1 MIHLLKLAAVM
12 ALIVLL
18 LRKKH
23 KVGHVMLLASLAMA
37 ILYLLSPARALAT
50 VIATAT
56 SPVTVELTIALILIR
71 MFEIILRKRET
82 LAAMMGAFKR
92 IFKSTR
98 AVIVSMPL
106 LIGMLPSVGGAYFS
120 APMVAEATRGLDMS
134 GDEKAF
140 INYWFRHPW
149 EYILPLYPG
158 ILLASAISGLELRSL
173 ILANMP
179 VAVLMLVLG
188 FTLSMR
194 QVRGIRGTGQ
204 SMEDEKNVGARGPLS
219 SFLPVGIVLLLVI
232 VFHVRLFIAL
242 AVVVASLMVFHRY
255 RRPALMEVLRH
266 GLSMDVVLLIF
277 GVMLFKGVMEAT
289 GAVAGVSGFLA
300 DSGVPLVATLMVLPF
315 LAGVLTGITIGFV
328 GATIPL
334 LVSLPGGD
342 TLASVALAF
351 AAGFAGVLLSP
362 VHVCLILTKEYF
374 HADMSA
380 LYRRLAPPALA
391 LLGAGFVVYLILS

>member
-12 ALIVLL
+12 ALIILL

-37 ILYLLSPARALAT
+37 ILYLLSPARALET
-50 VIATAT
+50 VIETAT

-120 APMVAEATRGLDMS
+120 APMVAEATRGLEMS
-134 GDEKAF
+134 GEEKAF

-179 VAVLMLVLG
+179 VAACMLVLG

-194 QVRGIRGTGQ
+194 GVRGTGQ
-204 SMEDEKNVGARGPLS
+204 NMENEKNVGAHGPLS

-255 RRPALMEVLRH
+255 RGKTLMEVLRH

-277 GVMLFKGVMEAT
+277 GVMLFKGVMEAS

-374 HADMSA
+374 HADMA
-380 LYRRLAPPALA
+380 GLYRRLAPPALA
-391 LLGAGFVVYLILS
+391 LLGAGFVVYLILG